1 MLFIYPMSTRCLNF
15 NYHTRI
21 KQILLKLAFIKC
33 QSSYHASS
41 VRGDDANIMVSYPDV
56 CRINYKCEPHSV
68 QLSYGTWCIVA
79 DLVHNEFDGDTTVAW
94 DIRGISRT
102 LE

>member
-15 NYHTRI
+15 NYHIRI

-41 VRGDDANIMVSYPDV
+41 VRGDDANIVVSYPDV
-56 CRINYKCEPHSV
+56 CRINYKCEPHSEQV
-68 QLSYGTWCIVA
+68 PNGTWGIVA
-79 DLVHNEFDGDTTVAW
+79 ELVHNEFDGDTTVAW